1 MDLEIEYVKKV
12 IDKSKNQGTSNKNKN
27 KKSIKCSLV
36 VKDERESSEVH
47 SAALL
52 RRQ

>member
-36 VKDERESSEVH
+36 LKGEREVH
-47 SAALL
+47 SGTQRYTAVPW
-52 RRQ
+52 